1 MTDASLMTAIWIDR
15 DGVRR
20 RWVDYAR
27 ILCMWQLSGRM
38 VGTNVCLGCNISPA
52 ADSNSSPGVVMMR
65 LPASRAG
72 C

>member
-1 MTDASLMTAIWIDR
+1 M
-15 DGVRR
+15 
-20 RWVDYAR
+20 DYAR